1 MKIKLEEK
9 VIPQRTETVTTFICE
24 TCGTEHNGKHD
35 LNKCSRCGKDVCTNC
50 KKTFYIAEDTLYFDT
65 LHKTFSLS
73 DGEDG
78 NTAIILCKDCYDK
91 LKANEKSYVAQV
103 DALADDFN
111 ERLEQL
117 NDMYLKGE
125 CK

>member
-1 MKIKLEEK
+1 MKLKI
-9 VIPQRTETVTTFICE
+9 VETVVPEQIKQSTYYICE
-24 TCGTEHNGKHD
+24 TCGTEHNEKHD

-65 LHKTFSLS
+65 FHKTFSLS
-73 DGEDG
+73 DSEDG

-117 NDMYLKGE
+117 NTKYLNDNP
-125 CK
+125 